1 MIKYR
6 AFIKANIYPQDK
18 IYNTNESFVINIP
31 EHIMYDTKQ
40 EALNSKTRWDYS
52 FGLNDKDV
60 VILIRHIT
68 VIDGGYGEVRNMPE
82 FYYDYD
88 TFVKLGGWV
97 EYITKNKNAVKIDR
111 IDKNFNDLYSWLLND
126 NKTEVHIEPIDIEI
140 YGCQEINNMQIPAP
154 ISYIIQNSYV
164 PVGNNNCNRTL
175 VDESFYKALSAFKP
189 DIQELTPGKN
199 VVFATGTPISN
210 SMCELYTMQK
220 YLQLDRLEE
229 LGIEHFDAWSANFG
243 EVVTS
248 MELAPEG
255 QTYRERTRFA
265 KFVNLPELISLYKEF
280 ADIQL
285 PDMLDLK
292 IPKLKNNQF
301 TIIESEPD
309 SVTETYM
316 KDICKRAEA
325 IHNHAVDPSEDNML
339 KICNDGRLLAADTR
353 LINMD
358 NDTYEDSKIMKCVD
372 NIVKKYYE
380 SQDILG
386 TQIVFSDIGTPN
398 MKWSVDWEKVWKEK
412 SIKSDRSQFDLY
424 NCIKTEL
431 VKRGIPA
438 DEICYIHDANSDV
451 QKSKMF
457 DDMNSGKK
465 RIIFG
470 STGKMGTGTNIQ
482 KRCVAMHELD
492 VPWRPSDVEQREG
505 RILRQ
510 GNINEEVEIFRYV
523 TKGTFD
529 AYNWNIIVNKQ
540 KFISQIMTSK
550 DVTRECNDIDDSV
563 LNYSEVMSIASG
575 NPYIKEL
582 NEIEMELKK
591 LTTYK
596 RSYEDNH
603 IAMKVNINKLPN
615 KIEAGIKEVNK
626 VVTDINKRDTYF
638 NNHKDVDDK
647 LIFSITVADKQFTDK
662 EEANKYIQYL
672 VDKLPV
678 GQNFSGEYCGFKYN
692 IYKEVKDFTKSEIFV
707 SIKGER
713 AYTRNLSTDNV
724 RIIHNALVS
733 MNEYKE
739 HLESIVER
747 DKRNYAVIQEEYNKP
762 FEYAD
767 RLEKLTARK
776 RELTEILY
784 KKENNLNGEELAT
797 NEKEKVAEKSGGLR
811 R

>member
-1 MIKYR
+1 M
-6 AFIKANIYPQDK
+6 
-18 IYNTNESFVINIP
+18 
-31 EHIMYDTKQ
+31 
-40 EALNSKTRWDYS
+40 
-52 FGLNDKDV
+52 
-60 VILIRHIT
+60 
-68 VIDGGYGEVRNMPE
+68 
-82 FYYDYD
+82 
-88 TFVKLGGWV
+88 
-97 EYITKNKNAVKIDR
+97 
-111 IDKNFNDLYSWLLND
+111 D
-126 NKTEVHIEPIDIEI
+126 N
-140 YGCQEINNMQIPAP
+140 
-154 ISYIIQNSYV
+154 
-164 PVGNNNCNRTL
+164 
-175 VDESFYKALSAFKP
+175 
-189 DIQELTPGKN
+189 
-199 VVFATGTPISN
+199 
-210 SMCELYTMQK
+210 
-220 YLQLDRLEE
+220 
-229 LGIEHFDAWSANFG
+229 
-243 EVVTS
+243 
-248 MELAPEG
+248 
-255 QTYRERTRFA
+255 
-265 KFVNLPELISLYKEF
+265 
-280 ADIQL
+280 
-285 PDMLDLK
+285 
-292 IPKLKNNQF
+292 
-301 TIIESEPD
+301 
-309 SVTETYM
+309 ETY
-316 KDICKRAEA
+316 
-325 IHNHAVDPSEDNML
+325 V
-339 KICNDGRLLAADTR
+339 
-353 LINMD
+353 
-358 NDTYEDSKIMKCVD
+358 DSKIMKCVD
-372 NIVKKYYE
+372 NIVKKYHE

-398 MKWSVDWEKVWKEK
+398 MKWSEDWEKVWKEK
-412 SIKSDRSQFDLY
+412 SVKSDRSQFDLY

-582 NEIEMELKK
+582 NEVEMELKK

-603 IAMKVNINKLPN
+603 IAMKVNINKLPD

-626 VVTDINKRDTYF
+626 VVADINKRDTYL
-638 NNHKDVDDK
+638 NSHKDADDK
-647 LIFSITVADKQFTDK
+647 LIFSMTVADKQFTDK
-662 EEANKYIQYL
+662 EEANNYIKYL

-678 GQNFSGEYCGFKYN
+678 GKNFTGEYCGFKYN
-692 IYKEVKDFTKSEIFV
+692 ISKEVKDFTKSEVFV
-707 SIKGER
+707 SVKGER
-713 AYTRNLSTDNV
+713 AYTRNLGIDNV
-724 RIIHNALVS
+724 RIIHNALIS

-747 DKRNYAVIQEEYNKP
+747 NKRNLVVIQEEYNKP

-776 RELTEILY
+776 RELTEMLY
-784 KKENNLNGEELAT
+784 KRDNNINSEEPVT
-797 NEKEKVAEKSGGLR
+797 DEKEKVAKANKIL
-811 R
+811 